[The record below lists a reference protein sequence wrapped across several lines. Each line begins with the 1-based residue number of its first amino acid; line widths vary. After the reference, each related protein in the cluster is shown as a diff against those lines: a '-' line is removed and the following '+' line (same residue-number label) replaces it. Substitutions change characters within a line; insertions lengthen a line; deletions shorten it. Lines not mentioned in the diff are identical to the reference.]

1 MIKGIEHIGVSARH
15 PERLRDWYVDVLK
28 FSVVHAI
35 EEKSTYF
42 LKAPDGGMAEIYPA
56 RKSPGQFEN
65 QDAGI
70 RHIALSV
77 EEIEE
82 ECERVRQKGV
92 VLIESL
98 KVSTDTVKI
107 AFFRDPEGNL
117 IHFVE
122 RKWKMV

>member
-1 MIKGIEHIGVSARH
+1 
-15 PERLRDWYVDVLK
+15 
-28 FSVVHAI
+28 
-35 EEKSTYF
+35 
-42 LKAPDGGMAEIYPA
+42 
-56 RKSPGQFEN
+56 
-65 QDAGI
+65 
-70 RHIALSV
+70 
-77 EEIEE
+77 
-82 ECERVRQKGV
+82 